1 MIPISDESWRFT
13 ASSQKGIFCDDS
25 TFLCGAPVFFFT
37 SAVFCSGCS
46 FSNKFYCEAR
56 GFFGG
61 ERELFKYSEVRDS
74 KKRSE
79 DTAPHLSAALSPD
92 WCADTT
98 EGAGV
103 RFSAS
108 FRLPSSLFSF
118 NPTRDVCSHR
128 LSTCWTRWS
137 DVEPRRVFIA
147 PMWR

>member
-13 ASSQKGIFCDDS
+13 ASSQKRDILRWFHFSLRCS
-25 TFLCGAPVFFFT
+25 SFFFT

-61 ERELFKYSEVRDS
+61 ERELFKYSEVSDS

-147 PMWR
+147 PMWK